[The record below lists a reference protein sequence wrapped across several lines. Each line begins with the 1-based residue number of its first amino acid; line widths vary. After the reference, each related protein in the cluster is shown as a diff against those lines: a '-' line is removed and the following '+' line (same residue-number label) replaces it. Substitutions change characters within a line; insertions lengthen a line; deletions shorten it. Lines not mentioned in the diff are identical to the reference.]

1 MDEPGFEP
9 GSFGTEVWNARQ
21 WPNYWTNRLL
31 DELGFEPGSFGT
43 EVWNARQWPNLFY
56 IKMYKFG
63 DLNLNNSKIGGSSW
77 KPKLS
82 AISPFIDGSPSIIGF
97 EEDPPDFRAI
107 ELRKSIPYAKS
118 SYFMK

>member
-63 DLNLNNSKIGGSSW
+63 DLNLNNSKIGGLLENQNYQQFLLLETVH
-77 KPKLS
+77 P
-82 AISPFIDGSPSIIGF
+82 I
-97 EEDPPDFRAI
+97 
-107 ELRKSIPYAKS
+107 
-118 SYFMK
+118 